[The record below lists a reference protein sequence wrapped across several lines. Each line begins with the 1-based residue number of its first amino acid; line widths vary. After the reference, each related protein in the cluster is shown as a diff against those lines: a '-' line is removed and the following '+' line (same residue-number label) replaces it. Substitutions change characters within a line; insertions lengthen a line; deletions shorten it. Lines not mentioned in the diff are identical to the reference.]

1 MKSLLPHSVRT
12 SAKKSTIHSYALQIT
27 KLNVKLLNESDC
39 VQHYPTSTVT
49 DLLMNLESSQKS
61 DHLNQLTVDVEENY
75 IDPKSLYYGAIY
87 EVEVWLKYGKIR
99 RKLDLVAKCHPKKTS
114 NGKRGSVE
122 LEIQEENEDEEHEK
136 QSVLH
141 LSASQ
146 ERLFEAD
153 RDYIAH
159 DTVVQD
165 MCAYLRKKGINNPEE
180 MLSLPVRYLQ
190 RHVKHFFACLFLGDS
205 LALLQLQKPFC
216 TALNT
221 MSTMQYNTVVENP
234 PKVSFE

>member
-1 MKSLLPHSVRT
+1 MLSRLFFLLIFKHC
-12 SAKKSTIHSYALQIT
+12 YALQIT

-136 QSVLH
+136 QSVLL

-180 MLSLPVRYLQ
+180 MLSLPVR
-190 RHVKHFFACLFLGDS
+190 
-205 LALLQLQKPFC
+205 
-216 TALNT
+216 
-221 MSTMQYNTVVENP
+221 
-234 PKVSFE
+234 

>member
-1 MKSLLPHSVRT
+1 MPKNATKHRKFVAEFCGTRILASLASSLMFCV
-12 SAKKSTIHSYALQIT
+12 ILQIT

-49 DLLMNLESSQKS
+49 DLLMNLESSHKC
-61 DHLNQLTVDVEENY
+61 DLLNQIAVDAED

-87 EVEVWLKYGKIR
+87 EVEAWLKYGKIR

-114 NGKRGSVE
+114 GKKRGSLE
-122 LEIQEENEDEEHEK
+122 LEIQEENEEEEE
-136 QSVLH
+136 SVLH
-141 LSASQ
+141 LTASQ

-180 MLSLPVRYLQ
+180 MLSLPVRYKGL
-190 RHVKHFFACLFLGDS
+190 LG
-205 LALLQLQKPFC
+205 
-216 TALNT
+216 
-221 MSTMQYNTVVENP
+221 MW
-234 PKVSFE
+234 